1 MARRAGRFARIG
13 LDYADHPKIARLSD
27 AAFRAHMTM
36 ILYAR
41 RFTTDGRIPK
51 QFAKQFAEQT
61 LEELL
66 TYDAGK
72 PLLTQDGPDG
82 DYWLHDFADWQE
94 TRAEIE
100 EKSQVRRV
108 AGAKGGRV
116 RSQNAKQ
123 IAKQNVEQI
132 AKQTDSNLSSKTQAE
147 KEKEIE
153 IVVSSPSGLL
163 TATPPSPPKPE
174 PKSARNHRPPDP
186 LFDAVTAVCGIDP
199 ETLTATGRGAINA
212 SLKQLRDVH
221 ATPEQVR
228 VRGSTYRQRF
238 AGAALTAPAL
248 AKHWASLGAN
258 HPGDP
263 WSPPPGSPLSYVE
276 M

>member
-41 RFTTDGRIPK
+41 RFMTDGRIPK

-66 TYDAGK
+66 TYDAGN
-72 PLLTQDGPDG
+72 PLLTQDGPDD

-123 IAKQNVEQI
+123 IAKQSAEQV
-132 AKQTDSNLSSKTQAE
+132 AEQTDSNLSSKTQAE
-147 KEKEIE
+147 KEKEKE
-153 IVVSSPSGLL
+153 ILVGAHKRATRIPPDWKPTAEDVAWQRSEGISDLL
-163 TATPPSPPKPE
+163 ARREHPRFVDYWLAKAGRDGCKLDWSRTWHNWLRRAHDETPE
-174 PKSARNHRPPDP
+174 VRASAR
-186 LFDAVTAVCGIDP
+186 
-199 ETLTATGRGAINA
+199 GRF
-212 SLKQLRDVH
+212 S
-221 ATPEQVR
+221 
-228 VRGSTYRQRF
+228 
-238 AGAALTAPAL
+238 GAAVGTERA
-248 AKHWASLGAN
+248 W
-258 HPGDP
+258 
-263 WSPPPGSPLSYVE
+263 E
-276 M
+276 E